1 MGVGFGVGASVGEGR
16 CGAVD
21 LSVELPE
28 EPELL
33 PVCGSVVSGTAAGAG
48 SCVGFGVGSGVGDGV
63 GEGVGVGTSSRRM
76 IVTGVDSGDA
86 EGSASSDSNSTASGE
101 RPLRLTSTTCQMIPP
116 TTKSMMA
123 APISRTFDL
132 LFMVH
137 PFYVDLQE
145 CPPGL

>member
-76 IVTGVDSGDA
+76 IDSADWEMPKVQLLQIQTARPA
-86 EGSASSDSNSTASGE
+86 ENVRSG
-101 RPLRLTSTTCQMIPP
+101 
-116 TTKSMMA
+116 
-123 APISRTFDL
+123 
-132 LFMVH
+132 
-137 PFYVDLQE
+137 
-145 CPPGL
+145 